1 MSKEKQ
7 LAKKILPI
15 IDFMENNFKEEDGI
29 NKIVLLKSVA
39 AYYDNLVAAETMR
52 TMIIKSWG
60 SIK

>member
-7 LAKKILPI
+7 LAKKIIPI
-15 IDFMENNFKEEDGI
+15 IDFMEDNFKDEDGI
-29 NKIVLLKSVA
+29 NKLVLLKSVA
-39 AYYDNLVAAETMR
+39 AYYDNIVAAETMR